1 MSLGT
6 CVRCGA
12 EESMFWYPYAFGMGS
27 TNYDRTQYFTL
38 CDKCHQEFV
47 DFMYKEGKE

>member
-6 CVRCGA
+6 CARCGA
-12 EESMFWYPYAFGMGS
+12 EESMFWYPYAFWTGTTSYERMQ
-27 TNYDRTQYFTL
+27 NFTL

-47 DFMYKEGKE
+47 DFMYKGGKE